1 MSAAAIPDAFR
12 HSQRQ
17 RWMAALARARA
28 DEIAAGLDRAGGLPA
43 HRRLRGPETGLVMVR
58 GRIGGGGDAFNLG
71 EMTATRCT
79 VQTECGHVG
88 HAYVAGRD
96 ARQAELAA
104 LADALLQD
112 PARHEAMMRTVV
124 QPLADAQQAR
134 ANTTARKAAA
144 TQVKFFTLATMR
156 S

>member
-1 MSAAAIPDAFR
+1 MTATPIPKKTP
-12 HSQRQ
+12 RQ
-17 RWMAALARARA
+17 RWMAVLSRAGA
-28 DEIAAGLDRAGGLPA
+28 EEIAAGLDRAGARPA

-58 GRIGGGGDAFNLG
+58 GRIGGGGDPFNLG

-79 VQTECGHVG
+79 VRTECGHTG

-112 PARHEAMMRTVV
+112 PERRDTLLRTMVA
-124 QPLADAQQAR
+124 PLADAQQAAAR
-134 ANTTARKAAA
+134 TIARKAAA